1 MDYDSCQIELPR
13 VGYGKAADKKEKQKE
28 KRRFG
33 CNMSL
38 NIMMIE
44 QNNSFE
50 NKKEK

>member
-1 MDYDSCQIELPR
+1 MDYDCRALELPR
-13 VGYGKAADKKEKQKE
+13 IGYGKAADKKEKQKE
-28 KRRFG
+28 KRPFG